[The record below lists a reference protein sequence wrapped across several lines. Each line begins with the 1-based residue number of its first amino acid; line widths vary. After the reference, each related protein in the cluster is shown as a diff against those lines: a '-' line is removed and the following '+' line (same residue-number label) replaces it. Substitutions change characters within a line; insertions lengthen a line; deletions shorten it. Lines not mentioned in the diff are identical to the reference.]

1 MKYLSNSLKA
11 ISKKISFK
19 IFVVTIL
26 LCSFF
31 INNSLQAQITVR
43 TNTASQTIWGPVGFN
58 YVNYYYLPEADVFYS
73 VSENKFFYP
82 EGNKWVSANAL
93 PSQYNVDLFNTYKV
107 VVNKPKPYLNHG
119 YYVSNYAKYKKGA
132 PKQVLIRESNE
143 PKYYIIQNHPK
154 HNLYKEEKKIDKKIK
169 HKIKEDG
176 KHKVKHSD
184 KAKNKNHSDQKHH
197 DKKNNK

>member
-1 MKYLSNSLKA
+1 MKYSSNSLKVIA
-11 ISKKISFK
+11 KKISFK
-19 IFVVTIL
+19 IFVVTVL
-26 LCSFF
+26 LCSVF

-82 EGNKWVSANAL
+82 EGNKWVSANTL

-119 YYVSNYAKYKKGA
+119 YYVSNYAKYKKGG

-143 PKYYIIQNHPK
+143 PRYYIIQNHPK
-154 HNLYKEEKKIDKKIK
+154 HNLYKEEKKMDKKI
-169 HKIKEDG
+169 HKMI
-176 KHKVKHSD
+176 
-184 KAKNKNHSDQKHH
+184 
-197 DKKNNK
+197 KKNNKEKNHSNKKHQGKKDDRK